1 MLRAPFH
8 GIFIY
13 AGNQTATSK
22 PTDIIRPYEM
32 RHTHHFPLCY
42 RQTNNR
48 AVRRTKAIRTAL
60 ISNLARPFLSGQVHR
75 NTLVRHDM
83 SSIIITS
90 NRNRTS

>member
-32 RHTHHFPLCY
+32 LHTHHFPLCY
-42 RQTNNR
+42 RQTNNKGCPPDKSHTDSPHFQSCETVFIRSGPPEHTR
-48 AVRRTKAIRTAL
+48 A
-60 ISNLARPFLSGQVHR
+60 S
-75 NTLVRHDM
+75 
-83 SSIIITS
+83 
-90 NRNRTS
+90 